1 MQEKDIEFLEESFKQ
16 FYFEHFDLLHVPE
29 NPNQREFGFQKF
41 NSGMKRHISLKTD
54 KDLHLLLMQNTPSDL
69 YCSNAR
75 YSFPNLPMSEKDW
88 QNADLIFDID
98 AKDLHLDVR
107 NEHCCIKCSDCS
119 EISPLKTSCPKCE
132 SSKISI
138 ISLTCKSCIKAVK
151 EEVRKLDE
159 ILTND
164 FSIDKNDVKTF
175 FSGNEGFHLHVK
187 STSYQDLGSKE
198 RAELTD
204 YIMFRGIIPETLGFK
219 KFNPEKSSFP
229 NYDDLGWRGRAAKQ
243 MYATKSKKS
252 ESVKQIISSGYTNFQ
267 KNLEEMKEQIGVKI
281 DPNVTVD
288 IHRIFR
294 LAGSINSKSGLTKIL
309 VDDLEKFDPYVDA
322 CLFNDEEITLRA
334 NCPISFTLK
343 NKNFGPYSNEITT
356 VPRFAAIYMICKGVA
371 SLT

>member
-1 MQEKDIEFLEESFKQ
+1 MPIEARNLPARHALTEEVPKNAKVRLRGAGRALFKTIILKTFISDFKLVLDLERISEEYDFILND
-16 FYFEHFDLLHVPE
+16 YFERYPQKIVIPSSFEVDYVE
-29 NPNQREFGFQKF
+29 VVYPNAI
-41 NSGMKRHISLKTD
+41 HISLDEYKEKTV
-54 KDLHLLLMQNTPSDL
+54 NVI
-69 YCSNAR
+69 
-75 YSFPNLPMSEKDW
+75 PNIYLDPAPGYTLVGKPIIEPEKIKIAGSK
-88 QNADLIFDID
+88 NIVELINFVKTEADTF
-98 AKDLHLDVR
+98 
-107 NEHCCIKCSDCS
+107 NN
-119 EISPLKTSCPKCE
+119 
-132 SSKISI
+132 
-138 ISLTCKSCIKAVK
+138 
-151 EEVRKLDE
+151 
-159 ILTND
+159 LTND